1 MGCRNLSHQT
11 KMGCGILSGVRL
23 SPECSV
29 SNWFITEV
37 RCKLRMP
44 ETSFVKRLKVHGG
57 WGRAT

>member
-1 MGCRNLSHQT
+1 MV
-11 KMGCGILSGVRL
+11 CGILSGVRL

-44 ETSFVKRLKVHGG
+44 ETSFIKRLKVHGG
-57 WGRAT
+57 RVG